1 MPRVVSLTTTPMRN
15 PPKSS
20 GEPSELRATVA
31 LAIPVV
37 VVQLGFMAMGV
48 VDTLI
53 VGRLSARALA
63 AVALGNLYFFNVSI
77 LGQGTLMALDPL
89 VAQALGAG
97 DDEGVAHAVQRGVV
111 LAVALSVVTAL
122 LLAPATSVLTAL
134 RQPHDV
140 VPDAAAYT
148 QVSII
153 GVLPYLVF
161 VVLRQTLQAMH
172 RVAPIVWT
180 IVIAN
185 VANGLLDWALVYG
198 HAGSPPLGVVGSAIA
213 TAASR
218 WLMFLLLLALTWRE
232 LRPSL
237 SPMRGAVL
245 SIAPLARMLR
255 IGLPIGLQQAL
266 EAGAFGAIGLLMGL
280 FGTVAIA
287 AHQIAITLAALTF
300 MVPLGVG
307 SATAVRV
314 GHAVG
319 AGDQP
324 RAKEAIRAG
333 YVCGIGF
340 MVLTGLV
347 FLLLP
352 RPLAAA
358 FSPDQR
364 VIALAATLLPI
375 AGVFQVFDGAQ
386 AVGAGILRG
395 AGDTTAPLVVML
407 TAYWLVGVPVSAY
420 LAFRTPIGAR
430 GLWWGFTISL
440 SAVALFLFLRIR
452 SIFAHG
458 VERVAA

>member
-1 MPRVVSLTTTPMRN
+1 MN
-15 PPKSS
+15 IKNS
-20 GEPSELRATVA
+20 GETSELRATIA

-63 AVALGNLYFFNVSI
+63 AVALGNLYFFDVSI

-89 VAQALGAG
+89 VAQALGAN
-97 DDEGVAHAVQRGVV
+97 DEEGVARAIQRGLV
-111 LAVALSVVTAL
+111 LALGLSVFTAL
-122 LLAPATSVLTAL
+122 VLAPASGVLTAL
-134 RQPHDV
+134 RQPADV

-148 QVSII
+148 RISII

-172 RVAPIVWT
+172 KVAPIVWT
-180 IVIAN
+180 VV
-185 VANGLLDWALVYG
+185 VANGANALLDWVFVYG
-198 HAGSPPLGVVGSAIA
+198 HLGSPALGVAGSAIA

-218 WLMFLLLLALTWRE
+218 WLMLLLLLAFSWRE
-232 LRPSL
+232 LEP
-237 SPMRGAVL
+237 
-245 SIAPLARMLR
+245 SIAPWRGGIVAAEPLWSMLR

-287 AHQIAITLAALTF
+287 AHQIAITLASLTF

-314 GHAVG
+314 GVAIG
-319 AGDQP
+319 AGDAV
-324 RAKEAIRAG
+324 RAKHAIRAG

-340 MVLTGLV
+340 MVLTGLT

-352 RPLAAA
+352 RTLAAA
-358 FSPDQR
+358 FSPDPR
-364 VIALAATLLPI
+364 VIALAGTLIPI

-386 AVGAGILRG
+386 AVGAGVLRG
-395 AGDTTAPLVVML
+395 AGDTAVPLGVML
-407 TAYWLVGVPVSAY
+407 ASYWLVGVPVSAY
-420 LAFRTPIGAR
+420 LAFRTPTGAH

-440 SAVALFLFLRIR
+440 SAVAFFLFLRIR
-452 SIFAHG
+452 VVFRRG
-458 VERVAA
+458 VERVVA